1 MKTPDDRRKEL
12 PWLTDNS
19 IPAAHPA
26 DLKTLWK
33 LQKDLEAQ
41 YGRQGVIMGV
51 LGLAQ
56 QNVLNSRANF
66 GDVFY
71 RLSWLRHLQILSEA
85 GHLNFPWMHDGEPED
100 AVFKALAIVPMTG
113 RRPGVTYDRPPFDV
127 EELIRLIKKES
138 ETD

>member
-12 PWLTDNS
+12 PWLTNNS
-19 IPAAHPA
+19 IPPANPA

-33 LQKDLEAQ
+33 LQKDLEAR
-41 YGRQGVIMGV
+41 YGWRGVIMGPVGLDLQGV
-51 LGLAQ
+51 LSPG
-56 QNVLNSRANF
+56 ANF

-85 GHLNFPWMHDGEPED
+85 GHLTFPWIHNGEPED

-113 RRPGVTYDRPPFDV
+113 RRPGVMYEKPPFDL
-127 EELIRLIKKES
+127 EELIKLIKKEY
-138 ETD
+138 EAD